1 MTDHAARLARILETH
16 PDVVH
21 VDGATEALIKRDE
34 LLVLGAHA
42 DEVHDKARRW
52 VDSRE
57 DFGRAG
63 RDAAAAA
70 GRHRRRRPDPH
81 ACAAAPRPTGG

>member
-34 LLVLGAHA
+34 LLVLDTHA
-42 DEVHDKARRW
+42 DERARQARRW

-57 DFGRAG
+57 DF
-63 RDAAAAA
+63 D
-70 GRHRRRRPDPH
+70 RRS
-81 ACAAAPRPTGG
+81 G